1 MVAVSWVAAMPLVYY
16 CSRVV
21 VVQRITEERRDCGRH
36 HHISLKGMGW
46 ERGGGLDLTCCLS
59 TSSSSSQDNVC
70 WLQVVV
76 GGGSSRVCVPKN
88 RTKFNLRLNFS
99 ENLNRN

>member
-1 MVAVSWVAAMPLVYY
+1 MPLVYY

-76 GGGSSRVCVPKN
+76 GGGSSSAESLCPRKQDEIQFEI
-88 RTKFNLRLNFS
+88 KFLGEFK
-99 ENLNRN
+99 